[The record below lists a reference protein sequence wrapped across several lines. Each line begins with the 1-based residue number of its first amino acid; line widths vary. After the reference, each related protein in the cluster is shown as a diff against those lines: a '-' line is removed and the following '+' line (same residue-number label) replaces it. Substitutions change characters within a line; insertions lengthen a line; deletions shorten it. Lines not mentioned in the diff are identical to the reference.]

1 MSGISGMGGIKR
13 ILYLGVQSGTCLDRA
28 HALRRLGYEVDH
40 LDLRLMLPA
49 TVWVDRITWRIGGHC
64 FTPWL
69 VPRLRASL
77 RGKRYDLC
85 LVDGGEW
92 VTGPIVR
99 VLREHALKVINYNI
113 DDPTGPRDGA
123 RFKAYRSAIALHD
136 LAVVMRPDNVD
147 ELRALGMP
155 RAMHVYR
162 SSDEVSHAPR
172 PISEADA
179 RQWRSDILFLGTWM
193 PERGPFLLAL
203 IQAGLP
209 LTIRGP
215 NWEKAPEWAQLKPYW
230 KGPAIG
236 GDDYAR
242 AIQCARISI
251 GLLSKGNRDLHTTR
265 SMEIPSLGGL
275 LCAERTTE
283 HQQLYQEGAEAV
295 FWSNTQECVS
305 ACRALLQ
312 NDALCEQI
320 RAAGQA
326 RHLAS
331 PNRNERML
339 ARVIEAATS

>member
-1 MSGISGMGGIKR
+1 MSGMGSLQR

-40 LDLRLMLPA
+40 IDLRLMLPA
-49 TVWVDRITWRIGGHC
+49 TVWMDRITWHIGGHC

-69 VPRLRASL
+69 LPRLRAAL
-77 RGKRYDLC
+77 RGKHYELC

-99 VLREHALKVINYNI
+99 LLRAHANKVINYNI
-113 DDPTGPRDGA
+113 DDPTGPRDRR
-123 RFKAYRSAIALHD
+123 RFTAYRQTIAAYD
-136 LAVVMRPDNVD
+136 LAVVMRQSNIEELQAIGMHKALRVFMCAD
-147 ELRALGMP
+147 EIN
-155 RAMHVYR
+155 
-162 SSDEVSHAPR
+162 HAPR
-172 PISEADA
+172 AINPAERA
-179 RQWRSDILFLGTWM
+179 RWQSDVLFLGTWM

-209 LTIRGP
+209 VTIRGP

-251 GLLSKGNRDLHTTR
+251 GLLSKGNRDQHTTR

-283 HQQLYQEGAEAV
+283 HQQLYTEGAEAV

-312 NDALCEQI
+312 NEALCEQI

-331 PNRNERML
+331 ANRNERML
-339 ARVIEAATS
+339 ARVIEAVTS